1 MQKPVS
7 ANSLPQSA
15 ESIDKRAYNKARL
28 WSFAGATFHLTVS
41 VILLFH
47 YGIKHA
53 LLWWI
58 GVLLG
63 FTFYRS
69 GYGFTRA
76 WRNLMTRQ
84 STVGVRAHLL
94 WVALASCLIFPVF
107 RYGWLGN
114 DVFDI
119 MRPVGLMMLAGAF
132 MFGIGMQIAGSCTSG
147 SMYRSGSGQM
157 RLWLSI
163 LGIIVGA
170 FFASLQY
177 GSWTELPIFFVY
189 SYQREFPL
197 IIAIGA
203 QLLLIG
209 VLWLL
214 LHRLEKFWCGS
225 VTGIFDHHQ
234 PRSSLA
240 GINQHLD
247 VEAGTLSGKNHW
259 IFERWTLGA
268 GSIMLAVL
276 SLAALILLN
285 RPWVISLA
293 FPLWS
298 AKLATAVGLEY
309 DFEFWDYWGIP
320 QNESMLSLGL
330 FEDVTSLMNFG
341 FILGASWATLSLIK
355 QASHA
360 KARSFNIKDCL
371 YRPMVTFVGGLLMGY
386 GAIIGLGCN
395 IGGFIAAVIS
405 GSVHGWAW
413 VIAALCGTMIG
424 VWIRRLLRI

>member
-1 MQKPVS
+1 MS
-7 ANSLPQSA
+7 SNTSSGFTELANDL
-15 ESIDKRAYNKARL
+15 AYKKARN
-28 WSFAGATFHLTVS
+28 WSVFGG
-41 VILLFH
+41 LFH
-47 YGIKHA
+47 FCISIILMSQYGIKHA
-53 LLWWI
+53 LLWWVA
-58 GVLLG
+58 VLLG

-76 WRNLMTRQ
+76 WRNLMTGH

-94 WVALASCLIFPVF
+94 WVMLASCLIFPLF
-107 RYGWLGN
+107 RYGWFGN
-114 DVFDI
+114 TIFDI
-119 MRPVGLMMLAGAF
+119 MRPVGLMMLCGAF
-132 MFGIGMQIAGSCTSG
+132 LFGIGMQVAGSCTSG
-147 SMYRSGSGQM
+147 SMYRSGSGQL
-157 RLWLSI
+157 RLWFSI
-163 LGIIVGA
+163 MGIIVGA

-177 GSWTELPIFFVY
+177 GLWTDLPIFFVY

-197 IIAIGA
+197 LVAVA
-203 QLLLIG
+203 VQMLI
-209 VLWLL
+209 VTSLWLL
-214 LHRLEKFWCGS
+214 LHQLEKNWRGDVS
-225 VTGIFDHHQ
+225 GIFDHDQ
-234 PRSSLA
+234 ARSSLA
-240 GINQHLD
+240 GINQSLD
-247 VEAGTLSGKNHW
+247 VEAGNLSGKKHW
-259 IFERWTLGA
+259 LFERWTLGA

-276 SLAALILLN
+276 SLTALILLN

-293 FPLWS
+293 FPFWS
-298 AKLATAVGLEY
+298 AKLASVIGLEY

-355 QASHA
+355 HMKNTSKPSLTLKNLA
-360 KARSFNIKDCL
+360 
-371 YRPMVTFVGGLLMGY
+371 YRPMITFIGGVFMGY

-413 VIAALCGTMIG
+413 VFAALCGTIVG

>member
-1 MQKPVS
+1 MPS
-7 ANSLPQSA
+7 STLSQSCEPA
-15 ESIDKRAYNKARL
+15 DARDYIKARN
-28 WSFAGATFHLTVS
+28 WSAIGAVFHAGVS
-41 VILLFH
+41 LILLFQ

-76 WRNLMTRQ
+76 WRNLVTRH

-94 WVALASCLIFPVF
+94 WVVLASCLIFPVF

-119 MRPVGLMMLAGAF
+119 MRPVGLMMLSGAF
-132 MFGIGMQIAGSCTSG
+132 IFGIGMQVAGSCTSG
-147 SMYRSGSGQM
+147 SMYRSGSGQV
-157 RLWLSI
+157 RLWFSI

-177 GSWTELPIFFVY
+177 GNWTDLPIFFVY
-189 SYQREFPL
+189 SYQRELPL
-197 IIAIGA
+197 VLAIGA
-203 QLLLIG
+203 QVGIVG
-209 VLWLL
+209 MLWLV
-214 LHRLEKFWCGS
+214 LHKLEINWRGNAA
-225 VTGIFDHHQ
+225 GIFDHNE

-240 GINQHLD
+240 GINQSLD
-247 VEAGTLSGKNHW
+247 VEAGTLSGKKHW
-259 IFERWTLGA
+259 LFERWTLGA
-268 GSIMLAVL
+268 GSIILAVL
-276 SLAALILLN
+276 SLAALVLLN

-298 AKLATAVGLEY
+298 AKLAAAIGLEY

-341 FILGASWATLSLIK
+341 FILGASWAALSLIK
-355 QASHA
+355 RIAENKKQA
-360 KARSFNIKDCL
+360 RNFKDL
-371 YRPMVTFVGGLLMGY
+371 VYRPVITFIGGMLMGY

-413 VIAALCGTMIG
+413 VVAALCGTMVG